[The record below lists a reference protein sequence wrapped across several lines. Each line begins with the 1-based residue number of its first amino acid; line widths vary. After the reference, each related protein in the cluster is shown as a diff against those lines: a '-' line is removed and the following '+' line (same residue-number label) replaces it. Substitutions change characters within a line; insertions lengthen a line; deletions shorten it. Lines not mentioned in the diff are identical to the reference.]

1 MPQDLEPL
9 PPDVEED
16 GAVGLPLLTQVVGD
30 GVGVWA
36 RPSYQSVSKEMFY
49 NCCSPSKYWILPVM

>member
-1 MPQDLEPL
+1 MPQNLEPL

-16 GAVGLPLLTQVVGD
+16 GAVRLPLLTQVVWD
-30 GVGVWA
+30 GVGVGA

-49 NCCSPSKYWILPVM
+49 NLCSPSK

>member
-16 GAVGLPLLTQVVGD
+16 GAVGLPLLTQVVGN
-30 GVGVWA
+30 GVWIG
-36 RPSYQSVSKEMFY
+36 PSAPYQSISTEITGFT
-49 NCCSPSKYWILPVM
+49 P